1 MSNLNIHSII
11 NRLVDLR
18 QNSHT
23 ITEYTT
29 ELEFLVT
36 SMSNHYDFL
45 DTQNFLYNQFILGV
59 DIYYKE
65 AIEEFFIDSYSECK
79 SFCLLLEQNLN
90 SPSSL

>member
-1 MSNLNIHSII
+1 MSNLNIYTII

-18 QNSHT
+18 QDSRT
-23 ITEYTT
+23 IIEFTS

-59 DIYYKE
+59 DMYYRE
-65 AIEEFFIDSYSECK
+65 AIDEFFIDSYSECK

-90 SPSSL
+90 NPSSL